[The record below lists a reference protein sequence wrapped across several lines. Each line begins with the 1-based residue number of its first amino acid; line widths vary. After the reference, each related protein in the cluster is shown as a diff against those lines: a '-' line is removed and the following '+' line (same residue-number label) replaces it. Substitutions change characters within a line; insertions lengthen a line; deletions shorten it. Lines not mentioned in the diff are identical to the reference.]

1 MNSGWT
7 LESQKGKGSFALD
20 RKLVLI
26 GSAPGCDLRLPDLA
40 PRELQILS
48 LSGKV
53 VLEAQGKGIK
63 LDGQA
68 LKPGVPLDAP
78 EGGLLVFSDG
88 STWELRKTR
97 QSAGAVEPVLQAVEL
112 LVESPDPSQCLPRL
126 LEFAAIHLAADEGVL
141 LEGGDPEKIVASW
154 PQEVAGV
161 YSRSAVRAA
170 LERGGAVLWAE
181 SGEGDAPLDGPSLTR
196 SQIRS
201 ILCATLRLPDEPQ
214 PLGCLYLHRKGTGA
228 AFSEEDRAGFQRLV
242 GTLAR
247 VFASVRR
254 HAEEHAAL
262 EAFRSA
268 EKGGGILAFSESMR
282 QTLVQARKFAPASVP
297 VLVLGET
304 GTGKERMARQIH
316 ESSRRTGPFIAINC
330 AAIPA
335 SLMEAELFGHEKGS
349 FTGASA
355 DRDGLFDAAKGGT
368 LFLDEVGELAPH
380 LQAALLRALQEKTIR
395 RVGSTQERPVDVR
408 IVAATHRDL
417 EQMVRMGTFRQD
429 LLFRL
434 NVATIAIAPL
444 RDRPADIL
452 PLARVFAQKASAE
465 FGVPFSGLSRSAEKA
480 LMRHGWPGNVR
491 ELENCLQRSILEAGG
506 DRIQPEHMGLKEGE
520 LPLGTLAEVREAAER
535 RATES
540 ALARSGGNLTQA
552 AGILGIDRKVLRDLL
567 RRLGMYEAGA
577 DDGAGSA

>member
-7 LESQKGKGSFALD
+7 LENRSGKGGFALE
-20 RKLVLI
+20 RKLVLV
-26 GSAPGCDLRLPDLA
+26 GSAAGCDLRIADLA

-48 LSGKV
+48 LPDKV
-53 VLEAQGKGIK
+53 VMEAQAKGVK
-63 LDGQA
+63 LEGA
-68 LKPGVPLDAP
+68 PLKPGVPQDAP
-78 EGGLLVFSDG
+78 EGGVLVLSDG
-88 STWELRKTR
+88 SAWELKRAHR
-97 QSAGAVEPVLQAVEL
+97 RAGSLEPVLQAVEL

-126 LEFAAIHLAADEGVL
+126 LEFASLHLAADEGVL
-141 LEGGDPEKIVASW
+141 LEGGDPKNVVSTW
-154 PQEVAGV
+154 PPQDEVV
-161 YSRSAVRAA
+161 FSRSAVKAA

-201 ILCATLRLPDEPQ
+201 ILCAPLRLPDDTN
-214 PLGCLYLHRKGTGA
+214 PLGCLYLHRKA
-228 AFSEEDRAGFQRLV
+228 SASAFTEEDRSGFQRLV
-242 GTLAR
+242 GMLAV
-247 VFASVRR
+247 VFASARR
-254 HAEEHAAL
+254 RAEEHASL

-268 EKGGGILAFSESMR
+268 EKGGGILAFSPSMQ

-304 GTGKERMARQIH
+304 GTGKERLARQLH
-316 ESSRRTGPFIAINC
+316 ESSRRAGAFIAINC

-335 SLMEAELFGHEKGS
+335 SLMEAELFGHEKGA

-417 EQMVRMGTFRQD
+417 EQMVRAGSFRQD

-434 NVATIAIAPL
+434 NVATIQIAPL

-465 FGVPFSGLSRSAEKA
+465 FGVAFSGLSRSAEKT

-491 ELENCLQRSILEAGG
+491 ELENCMQRSILEAGG
-506 DRIQPEHMGLKEGE
+506 DRIQPEHLGLKEGE
-520 LPLGTLAEVREAAER
+520 QPLGTLAEVREAAER

-552 AGILGIDRKVLRDLL
+552 AGILGVDRKVLRDLL
-567 RRLGMYEAGA
+567 RRLGMYEAA
-577 DDGAGSA
+577 SEE